1 MKSPVKPPKMVRKP
15 KLEPLRFIPTGM
27 TEGKF
32 LSNKMYQHELRAIF
46 QNPAGAAFFEVLS
59 NLHPTTDAR
68 LSEGR
73 QLGRW
78 EQWKDTLSLIDR
90 LLNTQ
95 PVEDEIAQEH
105 LPYERDSF
113 KP

>member
-1 MKSPVKPPKMVRKP
+1 
-15 KLEPLRFIPTGM
+15 M

-32 LSNKMYQHELRAIF
+32 LGNKMYQHELRAIF

-59 NLHPTTDAR
+59 NFHPIVDPR
-68 LSEGR
+68 LSEAR

-95 PVEDEIAQEH
+95 PLEEEVPQNIEH
-105 LPYERDSF
+105 YERDSF